1 MGETSP
7 AHEKKCVLIRPFALK
22 NVSKCLKCPNLEPS
36 SPARFLF
43 ENFRCA
49 TELLIFVEYSKKD
62 HRFRVHFIERFWL
75 VCKIIKCMSS
85 HGFTFIRLAYLEDYK
100 HFEWNFKS
108 IFTSSMSECGVLNFA
123 ILCQLFYSRDKF
135 ENISPLFFP
144 IVK

>member
-62 HRFRVHFIERFWL
+62 HRFRVHFIERF
-75 VCKIIKCMSS
+75 
-85 HGFTFIRLAYLEDYK
+85 
-100 HFEWNFKS
+100 
-108 IFTSSMSECGVLNFA
+108 
-123 ILCQLFYSRDKF
+123 
-135 ENISPLFFP
+135 
-144 IVK
+144 